1 MTATPLDAIPA
12 PSPYPRTSRYYA
24 TPTAVHTTPDGRR
37 QIPYLTRRFLPQPAT
52 LVQID
57 EHVVS
62 EGDRLDLI
70 ANRFLGDPG
79 AWWQVADANPSLDPR
94 ELTQTPGTKLRITMP
109 QGIPANAGT
118 VNGPNG

>member
-1 MTATPLDAIPA
+1 MTETPLDAIPA
-12 PSPYPRTSRYYA
+12 PSSYPRTSRYYGI
-24 TPTAVHTTPDGRR
+24 PLAVHTLPDGK
-37 QIPYLTRRFLPQPAT
+37 QIPYLTRRFLPQPEA

-70 ANRFLGDPG
+70 ANTYLGDPG
-79 AWWQVADANPSLDPR
+79 AWWQIADANKSGDPR
-94 ELTQTPGTKLRITMP
+94 ELTATPGRKLRITMP
-109 QGIPANAGT
+109 AGIPANAGT